1 MRVDSRLSRML
12 HVLIHMAQTDSPV
25 TSEAIG
31 RMLSTNPVVVR
42 RTMSGLRDK
51 GYVHSEKGHS
61 GGWRLV
67 ARLEAISL
75 LDVYRA
81 LGAPSIF
88 ALGPA
93 ADQPDCLVER
103 AVNEA
108 VDEAFQAAEALLMK
122 RFAQVTIA
130 EIASSFDQRCQDQGV
145 SPEAWHTLN
154 HRNE

>member
-1 MRVDSRLSRML
+1 ML
-12 HVLIHMAQTDSPV
+12 HVLIHMAQNDNPV

-31 RMLSTNPVVVR
+31 RMLGTNPVVVR
-42 RTMSGLRDK
+42 RTMSGLRDQ

-61 GGWRLV
+61 GGWKLV
-67 ARLEAISL
+67 VKLEDISL

-108 VDEAFQAAEALLMK
+108 VDEAFQAAEALLME

-130 EIASSFDQRCQDQGV
+130 EIANSFDQRCQAQGV

-154 HRNE
+154 HRN